1 MNSKIATDA
10 GSLKRGVALLK
21 ILATAGSRGQALTE
35 VAEKAGIP
43 HPTAH
48 RILKQLITEG
58 LAIQHFETHRY
69 KLGPLVFEL
78 GLAGSSLHDIR
89 DLCEPSMRDLAQQT
103 EDTVYLV
110 LRSGFEAACMHR
122 CEGPFPIRTLVLEV
136 GSRRPLGVGAG
147 GLAILAAIDPEERSA
162 VIERVEPYLPDF
174 GNMSADL
181 LRDACDKTVADGMS
195 LVQNKVSMGVTAVG
209 IPFRNSVGTPIGA
222 ISVAALTQRM
232 PNSRI
237 QKIAAELRRE
247 AANIEA
253 RLRKSNWSQANAPQ
267 R

>member
-1 MNSKIATDA
+1 MNSKITTDA

-21 ILATAGSRGQALTE
+21 ILATAGNRGRALTE

-89 DLCEPSMRDLAQQT
+89 DLCEPSMRDLAQTT

-110 LRSGFEAACMHR
+110 LRSGFEAVCMHR
-122 CEGPFPIRTLVLEV
+122 CEGPFPIRALVLDV

-147 GLAILAAIDPEERSA
+147 GLAILAAVEPDERA
-162 VIERVEPYLPDF
+162 AIIERVQPSLADF
-174 GNMSADL
+174 GNMNAQL
-181 LRDACDKTVADGMS
+181 LTQACEQTVADGMS

-209 IPFRNSVGTPIGA
+209 MAFRNSVGTSIGA

-253 RLRKSNWSQANAPQ
+253 RLRKSNWSQANAP
-267 R
+267 RR